1 MSITELSIK
10 RPLFITVVFT
20 VLILFGVLSYLGLN
34 YELLPKF
41 DAGVVTINTT
51 YPGASPEVVESS
63 VTKPVEDAVSTIEG
77 LDIITSRSMQ
87 NVSSV
92 IVQLKNGVDDQV
104 AQQDI
109 ERKINQIKAEL
120 PADVNDPVV
129 NRVSSDQW
137 PVISL
142 SVTAAMN
149 DADLYQLVDKDII
162 PILSNVSGVGVV
174 SLIGGVQ
181 RQINIKIDNSK
192 LNSYKIPLTHV
203 YQSLNAASVSLPAG
217 KVASNQQEFAITLDA
232 DLQTADM
239 IRNVII
245 RENTNFCQYTNS
257 NRPTTHQP
265 GKGKQ
270 NCLPECQHQ
279 P

>member
-41 DAGVVTINTT
+41 DAGVVTINTA

-63 VTKPVEDAVSTIEG
+63 VTKPIEDAVSTIEG

-109 ERKINQIKAEL
+109 
-120 PADVNDPVV
+120 
-129 NRVSSDQW
+129 
-137 PVISL
+137 
-142 SVTAAMN
+142 
-149 DADLYQLVDKDII
+149 
-162 PILSNVSGVGVV
+162 
-174 SLIGGVQ
+174 
-181 RQINIKIDNSK
+181 
-192 LNSYKIPLTHV
+192 
-203 YQSLNAASVSLPAG
+203 
-217 KVASNQQEFAITLDA
+217 
-232 DLQTADM
+232 
-239 IRNVII
+239 
-245 RENTNFCQYTNS
+245 
-257 NRPTTHQP
+257 
-265 GKGKQ
+265 
-270 NCLPECQHQ
+270 
-279 P
+279 